1 MQKAIKLLCFYIV
14 LLLLN
19 CGNLLAQEEAPKVEP
34 ANQDKSLEKNSI
46 DDMSTADFL
55 APRTSGQNSADGLF
69 PSKEKTRVSIGS
81 YLQMFVV
88 LAFILFLIY
97 LFFYLTKNKFRK
109 NFMGINGIEVLAK
122 SSLVPRQTLLL
133 VRVGPRILVLNAMN
147 DGNIRTLAEFSDQ
160 EEIDRL
166 LSEINKSSRD
176 NIFQS
181 LLTRNKILYD
191 EELPK
196 EDKELDKIEKQT
208 DRLQR

>member
-1 MQKAIKLLCFYIV
+1 MRIVIKLFPFFIFLFICY
-14 LLLLN
+14 
-19 CGNLLAQEEAPKVEP
+19 GNLLAQENAPVIDSNNK
-34 ANQDKSLEKNSI
+34 DKPVEKNTF
-46 DDMSTADFL
+46 DDLSTADFL
-55 APRTSGQNSADGLF
+55 TPKTNNQNNSADGLF
-69 PSKEKTRVSIGS
+69 QAKEKTRVSIGS

-97 LFFYLTKNKFRK
+97 LFFYFTKNRFRK

-122 SSLVPRQTLLL
+122 SSLIPRQTLLL
-133 VRVGPRILVLNAMN
+133 VRIGPRILVLNAMN
-147 DGNIRTLAEFSDQ
+147 DGNMRTLAEFSDQ
-160 EEIDRL
+160 DEIDRL

-208 DRLQR
+208 DKIQR

>member
-1 MQKAIKLLCFYIV
+1 
-14 LLLLN
+14 
-19 CGNLLAQEEAPKVEP
+19 
-34 ANQDKSLEKNSI
+34 
-46 DDMSTADFL
+46 
-55 APRTSGQNSADGLF
+55 
-69 PSKEKTRVSIGS
+69 
-81 YLQMFVV
+81 
-88 LAFILFLIY
+88 
-97 LFFYLTKNKFRK
+97 
-109 NFMGINGIEVLAK
+109 MGINGIEVLAK

-191 EELPK
+191 EELAK